1 MCKKLCVFAGTTEGR
16 ELIELLEGES
26 VSVTAC
32 VATEYGGSLLTPREG
47 LTVSHERLTEEE
59 MEKLFR
65 RVLEGEPGPLPQG
78 GSRADNAG
86 DRRGGDQSFRQ
97 HDTQGRRGHHLL
109 LRH

>member
-32 VATEYGGSLLTPREG
+32 VATEYGGSLLTPWEG

-65 RVLEGEPGPLPQG
+65 PPGWTPP
-78 GSRADNAG
+78 
-86 DRRGGDQSFRQ
+86 
-97 HDTQGRRGHHLL
+97 TPTPPP
-109 LRH
+109 